1 MVVCCTP
8 MPKDYPFMS
17 VPRKTRPWSRQWMA
31 LALALS
37 CWAALHAQTASV
49 RGVVTDEVTGVP
61 LPFVSVVVQ
70 GTATGVST
78 DLEGA
83 FELQGLTPGLVNLA
97 FSSIGYKPTTRL
109 EIEITPARPAFI
121 NVDMAPLSVAIE
133 AAEVEAVTA
142 KGEEE
147 APVSLRRIGTNEI
160 KRNPGSGRDISKAI
174 RSLPGVA
181 AIPSFRNDV
190 VIRGG
195 APNENRF
202 YIDGVEIPNINH
214 FATQG
219 ASGGPVGMINVDL
232 VEEVE
237 FYSGAF
243 PATRGNALSSVM
255 EFGFKTARTDEWTSN
270 AVVGTSDLGLTFEGP
285 TGENSSLILSA
296 RRSYLQFLFE
306 VLGLPF
312 LPIYNDFQFKWVYQP
327 SPNERL
333 TILGIGAYDDFQL
346 NLSAAEDTAAED
358 YLDRVAILD
367 ALQVNKQWNYTV
379 GATYDR
385 FTEDGRWTWVASRNM
400 LSNRAYKHLE
410 NDEALP
416 LTLDYLSQE
425 MENKLRMERR
435 RYGAEGLKVTWG
447 AQYEFA
453 RFSNRTFSERYFFL
467 QDTLITVDFESAFDL
482 HKYGAFLQASKPMA
496 DGRVTLSGGL
506 RVDGNEVNA
515 DMSNPLKQLSPRVAM
530 RWSFAPRLSL
540 NANVGRYFQLPSYLI
555 LGFEEGGNRVNRAGA
570 RYQRCDQ
577 VVLGLRYDWSER
589 NTTLGLE
596 GFVKEYDGS
605 PISLASG
612 IALANLGAD
621 FGVVGNEAVRFDG
634 KGRARGVEFL
644 AQRKLYKGIYG
655 LLAYTYVRSEY
666 SFLDDYRPSAWDSR
680 HIVSLT
686 GGAKLKRDW
695 EIGIRWLY
703 SGGLPYTPYDLDVS
717 LDRIYWDS
725 NSVPQLDYDQ
735 LNSMRNAAFS
745 QLDLRIDK
753 KWFFDRWSLDVFM
766 DVQNVFSQ
774 IPDAP
779 PALDVVRD
787 PNTGVPVPDAMDPS
801 RYQARYIPLNSG
813 TVVPAIGL
821 IVEL

>member
-1 MVVCCTP
+1 
-8 MPKDYPFMS
+8 MPHTSYRS
-17 VPRKTRPWSRQWMA
+17 LL
-31 LALALS
+31 LAASFLIYAS
-37 CWAALHAQTASV
+37 QTWCQTASV
-49 RGVVTDEVTGVP
+49 KGVVTDEVTGEA

-70 GTATGVST
+70 GAATGTST
-78 DLEGA
+78 DFEGG
-83 FELQGLTPGLVNLA
+83 FELAGLPPGVVNLS
-97 FSSIGYKPTTRL
+97 FSSVGYKTANRL
-109 EIEITPARPAFI
+109 EVELTPARPAFL
-121 NVDMAPLSVAIE
+121 NVSLEPLTVAVE
-133 AAEVEAVTA
+133 AAEVVAVTA

-160 KRNPGSGRDISKAI
+160 KRNPGGGRDISKAI

-181 AIPSFRNDV
+181 AIPSFRNDI

-202 YIDGVEIPNINH
+202 YIDGIEIPNINH
-214 FATQG
+214 FQTQG

-255 EFGFKTARTDEWTSN
+255 EFGFKTARKDQWTSN

-327 SPNERL
+327 SANERL
-333 TILGIGAYDDFQL
+333 TVLGIGAYDDFQL
-346 NLSAAEDTAAED
+346 NLSVADDTTAED
-358 YLDRVAILD
+358 YLDQVAILD
-367 ALQVNKQWNYTV
+367 ALQVNRQWNYAMGV
-379 GATYDR
+379 KYDK

-400 LSNRAYKHLE
+400 LSNRAFKHVD
-410 NDEALP
+410 NDVAQP
-416 LTLDYLSQE
+416 RTLDYLSRE
-425 MENKLRMERR
+425 MENKLRLERR
-435 RYGAEGLKVTWG
+435 RYGAEGFKMTWG

-453 RFSNRTFSERYFFL
+453 RFTNDTYTERYLYL
-467 QDTLITVDFESAFDL
+467 QDTLVTIDFQSAFDL
-482 HKYGAFLQASKPMA
+482 HKYGAFVQASKPFA

-515 DMSNPLKQLSPRVAM
+515 AMANPLRQFSPRVAM
-530 RWSFAPRLSL
+530 RWSVAPKLSL
-540 NANVGRYFQLPSYLI
+540 NANVGRYYQLPSYLI
-555 LGFEEGGNRVNRAGA
+555 LGFVEDGQRVNQPDA
-570 RYQRCDQ
+570 RYLRCDQ
-577 VVLGLRYDWSER
+577 AVLGLRYDWAEK

-596 GFVKEYDGS
+596 GFAKGYDGA
-605 PISLASG
+605 PVSLTSG

-634 KGRARGVEFL
+634 AGRAYGLEFL
-644 AQRKLYKGIYG
+644 AQRRLYKGVYG

-666 SFLDDYRPSAWDSR
+666 EFNGEFAPSAWDSQ
-680 HIVSLT
+680 HIVSMT

-695 EIGIRWLY
+695 EIGVRWLY
-703 SGGLPYTPYDLDVS
+703 SGGLPFTPYDLDVS
-717 LDRIYWDS
+717 LDRAYWDVA
-725 NSVPQLDYDQ
+725 NVPQLDYAQ
-735 LNSMRNAAFS
+735 LNSGRNAAFS

-753 KWFFDRWSLDVFM
+753 KWFFENWSLDVFM
-766 DVQNVFSQ
+766 DVQNVFGQ
-774 IPDAP
+774 VADAP
-779 PALDVVRD
+779 DALDVVRD
-787 PNTGVPVPDAMDPS
+787 PLTGTPIPDPMNSA
-801 RYQARYIPLNSG
+801 RYQARYIGINAGSAI
-813 TVVPAIGL
+813 PAIGL

>member
-1 MVVCCTP
+1 
-8 MPKDYPFMS
+8 MPKNTQTTGPF
-17 VPRKTRPWSRQWMA
+17 VGA
-31 LALALS
+31 LAGFRSGLLTCIFLTHVFVAWS
-37 CWAALHAQTASV
+37 QTAAV
-49 RGVVTDEVTGVP
+49 RGVVTDETTGEP

-70 GTATGVST
+70 GEANGVTT
-78 DLEGA
+78 DFEGA
-83 FELQGLTPGLVNLA
+83 FELTGLKPGLVNLA
-97 FSSIGYKPTTRL
+97 FSSIGYQAATRL
-109 EIEITPARPAFI
+109 EVEITPARAAFL
-121 NVDMAPLSVAIE
+121 NVEMSPMSVAIE
-133 AAEVEAVTA
+133 VAEVEAVVG

-160 KRNPGSGRDISKAI
+160 KRNPGGGRDISKAI

-333 TILGIGAYDDFQL
+333 TVLGIGAYDDFQL
-346 NLSAAEDTAAED
+346 NLSAAEDTASED
-358 YLDRVAILD
+358 YLDQVAILD
-367 ALQVNKQWNYTV
+367 ALQVNKQWNYTMGV
-379 GATYDR
+379 KYDR

-400 LSNRAYKHLE
+400 LSNRAYKHLD
-410 NDEALP
+410 NDESLP

-425 MENKLRMERR
+425 MENKLRLERR
-435 RYGAEGLKVTWG
+435 KYGAEGLKVTWG

-453 RFSNRTFSERYFFL
+453 RFNNRTYSERYFFL
-467 QDTLITVDFESAFDL
+467 QDTLVTVDFESAFDL
-482 HKYGAFLQASKPMA
+482 HKYGGFIQASKPFS
-496 DGRVTLSGGL
+496 DGRITLSGGI
-506 RVDGNEVNA
+506 RVDGNEVNEA
-515 DMSNPLKQLSPRVAM
+515 MANPLRQFSPRVAM
-530 RWSFAPRLSL
+530 RWSFAPRWSL

-555 LGFEEGGNRVNRAGA
+555 LGYEQDGERVNRAGA

-577 VVLGLRYDWSER
+577 AVLGLRYDWTER

-596 GFVKEYDGS
+596 GFMKGYDGS
-605 PISLASG
+605 PISLATG
-612 IALANLGAD
+612 VALANLGAD

-634 KGRARGVEFL
+634 DGRAMGMEFL
-644 AQRKLYKGIYG
+644 AQRKLYKGVYG

-666 SFLDDYRPSAWDSR
+666 TFGEDYAPSAWDSR

-695 EIGIRWLY
+695 EIGVRWLY

-717 LDRIYWDS
+717 LDRAYWDL
-725 NSVPQLDYDQ
+725 NNVPQLDYAR
-735 LNSMRNAAFS
+735 LNANRNAAFS

-766 DVQNVFSQ
+766 DVQNVFGQ
-774 IPDAP
+774 VPDAP

-787 PNTGVPVPDAMDPS
+787 VNTGNPVPDAVDPS

-813 TVVPAIGL
+813 SAIPAIGL

>member
-1 MVVCCTP
+1 MVLSFFRPVGPVPALVRVCASCLL
-8 MPKDYPFMS
+8 
-17 VPRKTRPWSRQWMA
+17 
-31 LALALS
+31 LALVHGGLQAQS
-37 CWAALHAQTASV
+37 AAV
-49 RGVVTDEVTGVP
+49 RGIVTDEATGEP

-70 GTATGVST
+70 GTANGVST

-83 FELQGLTPGLVNLA
+83 FELTGLQPGLVNLT
-97 FSSIGYKPTTRL
+97 FSSIGYQPTNRL
-109 EIEITPARPAFI
+109 EVELTPARAAFLT
-121 NVDMAPLSVAIE
+121 VELAPLAVAIE
-133 AAEVEAVTA
+133 AAEVQATVG

-160 KRNPGSGRDISKAI
+160 KRNPGGGRDISKAI

-202 YIDGVEIPNINH
+202 YIDGIEIPNINH

-255 EFGFKTARTDEWTSN
+255 EFGFKTARQDEWTSN

-285 TGENSSLILSA
+285 TGENGSLILSA

-312 LPIYNDFQFKWVYQP
+312 LPIYNDVQFKWVHQA

-333 TILGIGAYDDFQL
+333 TVLGIGAYDDFEL
-346 NLSAAEDTAAED
+346 NLAAVEDTTVED

-367 ALQVNKQWNYTV
+367 ALQVNRQWNYTIGV
-379 GATYDR
+379 KYDR

-400 LSNRAYKHLE
+400 LDNRAFKHQD
-410 NDEALP
+410 NDVDLP
-416 LTLDYLSQE
+416 LVLDYRSQE
-425 MENKLRMERR
+425 MENKLRLERR
-435 RYGAEGLKVTWG
+435 KYGDGGLKVTWG

-453 RFSNRTFSERYFFL
+453 RFNVRTFSERYLFL
-467 QDTLITVDFESAFDL
+467 QDTLVTVDFASAFDL
-482 HKYGAFLQASKPMA
+482 HKYGAFVQASRPVA
-496 DGRVTLSGGL
+496 DGRIILSGGM
-506 RVDGNEVNA
+506 RVDGNEVNEA
-515 DMSNPLKQLSPRVAM
+515 MANPLRQWSPRLAA
-530 RWSFAPRLSL
+530 RWSLTPRWSV
-540 NANVGRYFQLPSYLI
+540 NANLGRYHQLPSYLV
-555 LGFEEGGNRVNRAGA
+555 LGYEEGGRRMNREAA
-570 RYQRCDQ
+570 RYIGCDQ
-577 VVLGLRYDWSER
+577 AVLGVRYDWTER

-596 GFVKEYDGS
+596 GFSKSYVHS
-605 PISLASG
+605 PISVASG

-621 FGVVGNEAVRFDG
+621 FGVVGNEAVTFDG
-634 KGRARGVEFL
+634 TGRAHGLEFL
-644 AQRKLYKGIYG
+644 AQRRLYKGVYG

-666 SFLDDYRPSAWDSR
+666 SFDGGYAPSAWDSR
-680 HIVSLT
+680 HIISLT

-695 EIGIRWLY
+695 EVGVRWLY

-717 LDRIYWDS
+717 LDREYWDS
-725 NSVPQLDYDQ
+725 NNVPLLDYAA
-735 LNSMRNAAFS
+735 LNTGRNDAFS
-745 QLDLRIDK
+745 QLDLRVDK
-753 KWFFDRWSLDVFM
+753 KWFFDNWSLDVFM
-766 DVQNVFSQ
+766 DVQNLFSQ
-774 IPDAP
+774 VPDAP
-779 PALDVVRD
+779 EALDVVRD
-787 PNTGVPVPDAMDPS
+787 PLTGVPVPDPVDPT
-801 RYQARYIPLNSG
+801 RYQARFIPLSTG
-813 TVVPAIGL
+813 TAIPAIGL

>member
-1 MVVCCTP
+1 
-8 MPKDYPFMS
+8 MPQKSY
-17 VPRKTRPWSRQWMA
+17 RGLL
-31 LALALS
+31 LAASFLIYATQTW
-37 CWAALHAQTASV
+37 CQTASV
-49 RGVVTDEVTGVP
+49 KGVVTDEVTGEA

-70 GTATGVST
+70 GAATGTST
-78 DLEGA
+78 DFEGG
-83 FELQGLTPGLVNLA
+83 FELAGLPPGVVNLS
-97 FSSIGYKPTTRL
+97 FSSVGYKTANRL
-109 EIEITPARPAFI
+109 EVELTPARPAFL
-121 NVDMAPLSVAIE
+121 NVSLEPLTVAVE
-133 AAEVEAVTA
+133 AAEVVAVTA

-160 KRNPGSGRDISKAI
+160 KRNPGGGRDISKAI

-181 AIPSFRNDV
+181 AIPSFRNDI

-202 YIDGVEIPNINH
+202 YIDGIEIPNINH
-214 FATQG
+214 FQTQG

-255 EFGFKTARTDEWTSN
+255 EFGFKTARKDQWTSN

-327 SPNERL
+327 SANERL
-333 TILGIGAYDDFQL
+333 TVLGIGAYDDFQL
-346 NLSAAEDTAAED
+346 NLSVADDTTAED
-358 YLDRVAILD
+358 YLDQVAILD
-367 ALQVNKQWNYTV
+367 ALQVNRQWNYAMGV
-379 GATYDR
+379 KYDK

-400 LSNRAYKHLE
+400 LSNRAFKHVD
-410 NDEALP
+410 NDAAQP
-416 LTLDYLSQE
+416 RTLDYLSRE
-425 MENKLRMERR
+425 MENKLRLERR
-435 RYGAEGLKVTWG
+435 RYGAEGFKMTWG

-453 RFSNRTFSERYFFL
+453 RFTNDTYTERYLFL
-467 QDTLITVDFESAFDL
+467 QDTLVTIDFQSAFDL
-482 HKYGAFLQASKPMA
+482 HKYGAFVQASKPFA

-515 DMSNPLKQLSPRVAM
+515 AMANPLRQFSPRVAM
-530 RWSFAPRLSL
+530 RWSVAPKLSL
-540 NANVGRYFQLPSYLI
+540 NANVGRYYQLPSYLI
-555 LGFEEGGNRVNRAGA
+555 LGFVEDGQRVNQPDA
-570 RYQRCDQ
+570 RYLRCDQ
-577 VVLGLRYDWSER
+577 AVLGLRYDWAEK

-596 GFVKEYDGS
+596 GFAKGYDGA
-605 PISLASG
+605 PVSLSSG

-621 FGVVGNEAVRFDG
+621 FGVVGNESVRFDG
-634 KGRARGVEFL
+634 AGRAYGLEFL
-644 AQRKLYKGIYG
+644 AQRRLYEGVYG

-666 SFLDDYRPSAWDSR
+666 EFNGEFAPSAWDSQ
-680 HIVSLT
+680 HIVSMT

-695 EIGIRWLY
+695 EIGVRWLY
-703 SGGLPYTPYDLDVS
+703 SGGLPFTPYDLDVS
-717 LDRIYWDS
+717 LDRAYWDVA
-725 NSVPQLDYDQ
+725 NVPQLDYAQ
-735 LNSMRNAAFS
+735 LNSGRNAAFS

-753 KWFFDRWSLDVFM
+753 KWFFENWSLDVFM
-766 DVQNVFSQ
+766 DVQNVFGQ
-774 IPDAP
+774 VADAP
-779 PALDVVRD
+779 DALDVVRD
-787 PNTGVPVPDAMDPS
+787 PLTGTPIPDPMNSA
-801 RYQARYIPLNSG
+801 RYQARYIGLNAGSAI
-813 TVVPAIGL
+813 PAIGL

>member
-1 MVVCCTP
+1 
-8 MPKDYPFMS
+8 MPRIDARRLIS
-17 VPRKTRPWSRQWMA
+17 A
-31 LALALS
+31 LSFLFLALS
-37 CWAALHAQTASV
+37 AIGQAASV
-49 RGVVTDEVTGVP
+49 KGVVTNEVTGEF

-70 GTATGVST
+70 GAATGTST
-78 DLEGA
+78 DFEGV
-83 FELQGLTPGLVNLA
+83 FELSGLPPGVVNLS
-97 FSSIGYKPTTRL
+97 FSSVGYKTANRL
-109 EIEITPARPAFI
+109 EIELTPARPAFLT
-121 NVDMAPLSVAIE
+121 VALEPLTVAVE
-133 AAEVEAVTA
+133 AAEVVAVTA

-160 KRNPGSGRDISKAI
+160 KRNPGGGRDISKAI

-181 AIPSFRNDV
+181 AIPSFRNDI

-202 YIDGVEIPNINH
+202 YIDGIEIPNINH
-214 FATQG
+214 FQTQG

-255 EFGFKTARTDEWTSN
+255 EFGFKTARIDEWTSN

-312 LPIYNDFQFKWVYQP
+312 LPIYNDFQFKWVHQN

-333 TILGIGAYDDFQL
+333 TVLGIGAYDDFQL
-346 NLSAAEDTAAED
+346 NLAAAEDTSAED
-358 YLDRVAILD
+358 YLDQVAILD
-367 ALQVNKQWNYTV
+367 ALQVNRQWNYALGV
-379 GATYDR
+379 KYDR
-385 FTEDGRWTWVASRNM
+385 FTENGRWTWVASRNM
-400 LSNRAYKHLE
+400 LSNRAYKHE
-410 NDEALP
+410 NNDESLP

-425 MENKLRMERR
+425 MENKLRLERR
-435 RYGAEGLKVTWG
+435 TYGEDGFKMTWG

-453 RFSNRTFSERYFFL
+453 RFNNRTVSQRYLFL
-467 QDTLITVDFESAFDL
+467 QDTLITVDFNSAFDL
-482 HKYGAFLQASKPMA
+482 HKYGAFLQASKPFA
-496 DGRVTLSGGL
+496 EGRVTLSGGL
-506 RVDGNEVNA
+506 RLDGNEVNA
-515 DMSNPLKQLSPRVAM
+515 QMANPLRQLSPRVAL
-530 RWSFAPRLSL
+530 RWSVAPKLSV

-555 LGFEEGGNRVNRAGA
+555 LGYAEGGQRVNQPDA
-570 RYQRCDQ
+570 RYLRCDQ
-577 VVLGLRYDWSER
+577 AVLGIRYDWTEK

-596 GFVKEYDGS
+596 GFAKGYDGA
-605 PISLASG
+605 PVSLTSG

-634 KGRARGVEFL
+634 VGRAYGMEFL
-644 AQRKLYKGIYG
+644 AQRRLYKGVYG

-666 SFLDDYRPSAWDSR
+666 EFNGEFTPSAWDSR

-695 EIGIRWLY
+695 EIGVRWLY
-703 SGGLPYTPYDLDVS
+703 SGGLPFTPYDLDVS
-717 LDRIYWDS
+717 LDQAYWDA
-725 NSVPQLDYDQ
+725 NNVAQLDYAQ
-735 LNSMRNAAFS
+735 LNSGRNDAFS

-753 KWFFDRWSLDVFM
+753 KWFFETWSLDVFM
-766 DVQNVFSQ
+766 DLQNLFGQVADS
-774 IPDAP
+774 PD
-779 PALDVVRD
+779 ALDVVRD
-787 PNTGVPVPDAMDPS
+787 QTTGVPLVDPMNPS
-801 RYQARYIPLNSG
+801 RYQARYIPLG
-813 TVVPAIGL
+813 TGSAIPAVGL

>member
-1 MVVCCTP
+1 
-8 MPKDYPFMS
+8 MPRIDARRLIS
-17 VPRKTRPWSRQWMA
+17 A
-31 LALALS
+31 LSFLFLALS
-37 CWAALHAQTASV
+37 AIGQAASV
-49 RGVVTDEVTGVP
+49 KGVVTNEVTGEF

-70 GTATGVST
+70 GAATGTST
-78 DLEGA
+78 DFEGV
-83 FELQGLTPGLVNLA
+83 FELSGLPPGVVNLS
-97 FSSIGYKPTTRL
+97 FSSVGYKTANRL
-109 EIEITPARPAFI
+109 EIELTPARPAFLT
-121 NVDMAPLSVAIE
+121 VALEPLSVAVE
-133 AAEVEAVTA
+133 AAEVVAVTA

-160 KRNPGSGRDISKAI
+160 KRNPGGGRDISKAI

-181 AIPSFRNDV
+181 AIPSFRNDI

-202 YIDGVEIPNINH
+202 YIDGIEIPNINH
-214 FATQG
+214 FQTQG

-255 EFGFKTARTDEWTSN
+255 EFGFKTARIDEWTSN

-312 LPIYNDFQFKWVYQP
+312 LPIYNDFQFKWVHQN

-333 TILGIGAYDDFQL
+333 TVLGIGAYDDFQL
-346 NLSAAEDTAAED
+346 NLAAAEDTSAED
-358 YLDRVAILD
+358 YLDQVAILD
-367 ALQVNKQWNYTV
+367 ALQVNRQWNYALGV
-379 GATYDR
+379 KYDR
-385 FTEDGRWTWVASRNM
+385 FTENGRWTWVASRNM
-400 LSNRAYKHLE
+400 LSNRAYKHE
-410 NDEALP
+410 NNDESLP

-425 MENKLRMERR
+425 MENKLRLERR
-435 RYGAEGLKVTWG
+435 TYGEDGFKMTWG

-453 RFSNRTFSERYFFL
+453 RFNNRTVSQRYLFL
-467 QDTLITVDFESAFDL
+467 QDTLITVDFNSAFDL
-482 HKYGAFLQASKPMA
+482 HKYGAFLQASKPFA
-496 DGRVTLSGGL
+496 EGRVTLSGGL
-506 RVDGNEVNA
+506 RLDGNEVNA
-515 DMSNPLKQLSPRVAM
+515 QMANPLRQLSPRVAL
-530 RWSFAPRLSL
+530 RWSVAPKLSV

-555 LGFEEGGNRVNRAGA
+555 LGYAEGGQRVNQPDA
-570 RYQRCDQ
+570 RYLRCDQ
-577 VVLGLRYDWSER
+577 AVLGIRYDWTEK

-596 GFVKEYDGS
+596 GFAKGYDGA
-605 PISLASG
+605 PVSLTSG

-634 KGRARGVEFL
+634 VGRAYGMEFL
-644 AQRKLYKGIYG
+644 AQRRLYKGVYG

-666 SFLDDYRPSAWDSR
+666 EFNGEFTPSAWDSR

-695 EIGIRWLY
+695 EIGVRWLY
-703 SGGLPYTPYDLDVS
+703 SGGLPFTPYDLDVS
-717 LDRIYWDS
+717 LDQAYWDA
-725 NSVPQLDYDQ
+725 NNVAQLDYAQ
-735 LNSMRNAAFS
+735 LNSGRNDAFS

-753 KWFFDRWSLDVFM
+753 KWFFETWSLDVFM
-766 DVQNVFSQ
+766 DLQNLFGQVADS
-774 IPDAP
+774 PD
-779 PALDVVRD
+779 ALDVVRD
-787 PNTGVPVPDAMDPS
+787 QTTGVPLVDPMNPS
-801 RYQARYIPLNSG
+801 RYQARYIPLG
-813 TVVPAIGL
+813 TGSAIPAVGL